1 MNTPAHDDHGQHHER
16 GVVYDLAAIAAELAA
31 TARDHPSGRDARTI
45 VATTSQRVTVIA
57 LNGGAELSEHQSPPA
72 ATLHVLTGALRLHA
86 GDDAWDV
93 AAGQL
98 VGIPPQRHGVTA
110 TSDSVFVL
118 TVALR

>member
-1 MNTPAHDDHGQHHER
+1 MTHPAHEDHGNHER
-16 GVVYDLAAIAAELAA
+16 GVVYDLAAVATELAA
-31 TARDHPSGRDARTI
+31 AAREHPSGRDARTI

-57 LNGGAELSEHQSPPA
+57 LNDGAELSEHQSPPS
-72 ATLHVLTGALRLHA
+72 ATLQVLSGSLRLHA
-86 GDDAWDV
+86 GDDTWDV

-110 TSDSVFVL
+110 TSDCVFVL